1 MTNLT
6 MDKIVALC
14 NNRGFIFPG
23 SDIYGGLANTWDYGP
38 LGVEFKNNVKKAWWR
53 KFVQESPYNVGMD
66 CAILMNPETWVAS
79 GHVVSFND
87 PLMDCK
93 SCKARFRADKLIEDY
108 ANEHG
113 LTDIHPDGWTNEKM
127 SEYIAEQGI
136 KCPECGKSDFTGIRK
151 FNMMFKTF
159 QGVNEDT
166 ASQIYLRPETAQ
178 GIFVNFKNV
187 QRTTRRKL
195 PFGIAQVGKSFRN
208 EITPGNFTFR
218 TREFEQMEL
227 EFFCEPGTEI
237 KWYEYWKDYCHK
249 FLLSLG
255 MKEEHI
261 RLREHAKEELSH
273 YSNGTTDIEFLFP
286 FGWGELWGVASR
298 TDYDLKA
305 HQNHSG
311 KSMEYMDPFTN
322 ERFIPYCVEPSLGA
336 DRVALAF
343 LCDAYDEEA
352 LENGDVRNV
361 LHLHPAL
368 APYKAAVL
376 PLQKNKLGDKAR
388 EVYELLAKHF
398 MVDFDDSGAIG
409 KRYRRQDE
417 IGTPLCI
424 TIDFDT
430 LEDETV
436 TVRDRDTM
444 AQVRMPIAELEGYI
458 QKEIDF

>member
-311 KSMEYMDPFTN
+311 KSMEYLDPFTN
-322 ERFIPYCVEPSLGA
+322 ERFIPYCVKPSLGA

-343 LCDAYDEEA
+343 LCDAYDEET
-352 LENGDVRNV
+352 LENGDVRSV

>member
-1 MTNLT
+1 MKKVLKPEEKT
-6 MDKIVALC
+6 MEKIVALC
-14 NNRGFIFPG
+14 KNRGYVYPG
-23 SDIYGGLANTWDYGP
+23 SEIYGGLSNSWDYGP
-38 LGVEFKNNVKKAWWR
+38 LGCLFKDNVKNAWKR
-53 KFVQESPYNVGMD
+53 KFVQESRYNVALD
-66 CAILMNPETWVAS
+66 SAILMNPEVWVAT
-79 GHVVSFND
+79 GHVGGFSD

-93 SCKARFRADKLIEDY
+93 DCKTRHRADKLIEDFTGES
-108 ANEHG
+108 A
-113 LTDIHPDGWTNEKM
+113 DGWTNEQM
-127 SEYIAEQGI
+127 QQFIADNNI
-136 KCPECGKSDFTGIRK
+136 ACPECGGHNFTDIRQ
-151 FNMMFKTF
+151 FNLMFKTF
-159 QGVNEDT
+159 QGVTED
-166 ASQIYLRPETAQ
+166 AKSQLYLRPETAQ
-178 GIFVNFKNV
+178 GIFVNFPSI
-187 QRTTRRKL
+187 QRTTRKKV
-195 PFGIAQVGKSFRN
+195 PFGVCQVGKSFRN
-208 EITPGNFTFR
+208 EITPGNFIFR
-218 TREFEQMEL
+218 IREFEQMEC
-227 EFFCEPGTEI
+227 EFFCKPDTDLD
-237 KWYEYWKDYCHK
+237 WFYYWKDFCK
-249 FLLSLG
+249 NWLLSLG
-255 MKEEHI
+255 LKEDNL
-261 RLREHAKEELSH
+261 RLRDHEKEELSF
-273 YSNGTTDIEFLFP
+273 YSKATTDIEFLFP

-322 ERFIPYCVEPSLGA
+322 EKFVPYCVEPSLGA

-343 LCDAYDEEA
+343 LCDAYDEET
-352 LENGDVRNV
+352 LENGDVRSV